1 MIPQAFTNL
10 MDTCNKGILAL
21 EGCIAAADS
30 CEDKCKQ
37 PDRCPAGAQEFVTK
51 ATDTIGA
58 CQECIKVCDEMIV
71 QFKSEGHEEHME
83 ALDKAVKT
91 LGECIR
97 SLRAN
102 IDTCSLLEGCR
113 NACQDA
119 RHACEQALIAVDECI
134 ESCEKHEAFYKKV
147 KPIKKYT
154 KVH

>member
-1 MIPQAFTNL
+1 MMPQAFTNL
-10 MDTCNKGILAL
+10 MDTCNSSVLSL

-30 CEDKCKQ
+30 CEDLCEK
-37 PDRCPAGAQEFVTK
+37 PDSCPAGAQEFITK
-51 ATDTIGA
+51 ATDTIGS
-58 CQECIKVCDEMIV
+58 CQSCIKVCDEMIV

-97 SLRAN
+97 SLRTS
-102 IDTCSLLEGCR
+102 IDICSLVEGCR

-134 ESCEKHEAFYKKV
+134 ESCEKHEVFYKKV
-147 KPIKKYT
+147 KPIKKY
-154 KVH
+154 